1 MVFLLRPIA
10 IVAILMLVSVGAV
23 SAQTA
28 IEAGQS
34 IVVNGF
40 EMYYEVHGQGEPLL
54 LLHGF
59 MMSSATWVPIIPN
72 LSKEYR
78 VIIPDLRGHGR
89 STNPSKEFTHRQS
102 ALDVF
107 ALLNELEVE
116 KFKGMGISTG
126 GMTLLHMATSQPER
140 VESMVLIGA
149 TSYFP
154 EDARQAMR
162 ESAVENLNEEQWNQ
176 MRQEHYHGDEQIR
189 MLFTQFHRFKD
200 NYDDMN
206 FTKAYLSTITA
217 KTLIVHGDRDRFFP
231 VAIPAEM
238 YDAIPQSY
246 LWIVPYG
253 SHVPIFGDWLVSFV
267 ETTGQFLRGDWEKN

>member
-1 MVFLLRPIA
+1 
-10 IVAILMLVSVGAV
+10 MLVSVGAV

-59 MMSSATWVPIIPN
+59 MMSSDEWVPIIPN
-72 LSKEYR
+72 VSKEYR

-89 STNPSKEFTHRQS
+89 STNPSGSELLSRQS

-116 KFKGMGISTG
+116 KFKGMGISGG

-154 EDARQAMR
+154 EDARQVMR
-162 ESAVENLNEEQWNQ
+162 ESAVENLNEEAWNR
-176 MRQEHYHGDEQIR
+176 MRQRHYHGDEQIR

-206 FTKAYLSTITA
+206 FTKADLSTIIA

-253 SHVPIFGDWLVSFV
+253 SHVPIFGNWLVSFV